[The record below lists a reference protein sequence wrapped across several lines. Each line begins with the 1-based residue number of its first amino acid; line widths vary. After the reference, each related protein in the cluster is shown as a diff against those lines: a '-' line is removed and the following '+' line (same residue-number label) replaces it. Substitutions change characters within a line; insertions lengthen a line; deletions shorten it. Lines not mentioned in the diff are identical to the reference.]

1 MKLKKILAV
10 LMAALICISALTVNV
25 SAATKKSV
33 KLNKSKITLEV
44 GDSYTLK
51 RTVTG
56 FSKYTVQWSS
66 SDKSVATV
74 KSGGKVTAKKAGT
87 ATITMKLKGTDY
99 KATCKV
105 TVKKA
110 SKTSKKTTTTTTT
123 KKTTTTT
130 TTKKKTSS
138 SGSAQAIVDKMTI
151 GWNLGNTMDCYNCS
165 WLSNKMDCE
174 TAWGNP
180 KTTKAMIDT
189 VKKAGF
195 NTIRIPVSWN
205 DHIDSNGKIDT
216 KWLDRVQEIVDYAC
230 DNDMYIILNTHHE
243 NGWVKLDASKE
254 KDTKKKLNYVWKQIA
269 TRFKDYDEKLLFEI
283 LNEPRTEGSA
293 QEWNGGTSAEREV
306 LNSLY
311 QGAVDTIRSTGGNNK
326 TRVIILTPYGAN
338 SGKSAL
344 SDLWLPEND
353 NRIAVSV
360 HAYSPYNVALN
371 RNSSETKLTTSGKKE
386 IDYNFS
392 NINSVMLSKDV
403 PVIMDEFGTINKS
416 NTDDRIE
423 IAKYYL
429 SVAEKYGVPCVWW
442 DNGTNCGPKDGE
454 GFGLLNRNSLKWN
467 YPDLVKALTSSVK

>member
-1 MKLKKILAV
+1 MKIKKIFSV
-10 LMAALICISALTVNV
+10 LLAALICISAMAVNV

-44 GDSYTLK
+44 GESITLK
-51 RTVTG
+51 KTVTG
-56 FSKYTVQWSS
+56 FSKYTVQWST
-66 SDKSVATV
+66 SDKTVAAV

-87 ATITMKLKGTDY
+87 ATITMKIKGTKY

-110 SKTSKKTTTTTTT
+110 STSSKKA
-123 KKTTTTT
+123 KTN
-130 TTKKKTSS
+130 S
-138 SGSAQAIVDKMTI
+138 SGFKSAQDIVDKMTI
-151 GWNLGNTMDCYNCS
+151 GWNLGNTLDCVNCT
-165 WLSNKMDCE
+165 WLSDKLDCE
-174 TAWGNP
+174 TAWGNI

-195 NTIRIPVSWN
+195 NTVRIPVSWN
-205 DHIDSNGKIDT
+205 DHIDSNGKIDS
-216 KWLDRVQEIVDYAC
+216 KWLDRVQEVVDYAY

-254 KDTKKKLNYVWKQIA
+254 KETKKKLNYVWKQIA

-326 TRVIILTPYGAN
+326 TRVIILTPYCAN
-338 SGKSAL
+338 SSKATL
-344 SDLWLPEND
+344 SDLWIPEDD

-360 HAYSPYNVALN
+360 HAYSPYNTALN
-371 RNSSETKLTTSGKKE
+371 RYSSETKLTANGKKE
-386 IDYNFS
+386 IDNVFS
-392 NINSVMLSKDV
+392 SINSELLSKKV
-403 PVIMDEFGTINKS
+403 PVIMDEFGTMNKS
-416 NTDDRIE
+416 NIDDRIE

-442 DNGTNCGPKDGE
+442 DNGTICAPSEGE
-454 GFGLLNRNSLKWN
+454 GFGLLNRKTLKW
-467 YPDLVKALTSSVK
+467 YFPELVETLVDAVS

>member
-10 LMAALICISALTVNV
+10 LMAALICITAMAVNV
-25 SAATKKSV
+25 SAASKKSV
-33 KLNKSKITLEV
+33 KLNKTKITLEV
-44 GDSYTLK
+44 GDTYTLK
-51 RTVTG
+51 KTVTG
-56 FSKYTVQWSS
+56 FSKYTGQWSS
-66 SDKSVATV
+66 SDKSVATI

-87 ATITMKLKGTDY
+87 ATITMKIKGTKY
-99 KATCKV
+99 KASCKV

-110 SKTSKKTTTTTTT
+110 SSSKKTTTTT

-130 TTKKKTSS
+130 TTTTTKKTTTS
-138 SGSAQAIVDKMTI
+138 SGSAQALVDKMTI

-180 KTTKAMIDT
+180 KTTKSMIDT

-205 DHIDSNGKIDT
+205 DHIDSSGKIDT
-216 KWLDRVQEIVDYAC
+216 KWLDRVQEIVDYAY

-243 NGWVKLDASKE
+243 NNWVKLDASKE
-254 KDTKKKLNYVWKQIA
+254 KETKKKLNYVWKQIA
-269 TRFKDYDEKLLFEI
+269 TRFKDYDEKLLFEA

-306 LNSLY
+306 LNSYY
-311 QGAVDTIRSTGGNNK
+311 QGFVDTVRATGGNNK
-326 TRVIILTPYGAN
+326 TRVLILTPYCAN
-338 SGKSAL
+338 NNRSAL
-344 SDLWLPEND
+344 SDLWLPEDD

-371 RNSSETKLTTSGKKE
+371 RNSPETKLTTNGKKE
-386 IDYNFS
+386 IDNIFS
-392 NINSVMLSKDV
+392 NINSVLLSKEI
-403 PVIMDEFGTINKS
+403 PVIMDEFGTMNK
-416 NTDDRIE
+416 NNVEDRIE

-442 DNGTNCGPKDGE
+442 DNGTNCLPKDGE
-454 GFGLLNRNSLKWN
+454 GFGLLNRNTLKWN
-467 YPDLVKALTSSVK
+467 YPDLVKTLTSSVK

>member
-1 MKLKKILAV
+1 MKLKKLFAV
-10 LMAALICISALTVNV
+10 LMVALICISAMTVNV
-25 SAATKKSV
+25 SAATKKNV

-51 RTVTG
+51 KTVTG

-66 SDKSVATV
+66 SDKTVATV

-87 ATITMKLKGTDY
+87 ATITMKLKGTKY

-105 TVKKA
+105 TVKKTD
-110 SKTSKKTTTTTTT
+110 SSSKKATTTTTTT
-123 KKTTTTT
+123 SKKA
-130 TTKKKTSS
+130 TSS
-138 SGSAQAIVDKMTI
+138 SGSAQAVIDKMTI
-151 GWNLGNTMDCYNCS
+151 GWNLGNTLDCYNCS
-165 WLSNKMDCE
+165 WLSNKLDCE

-180 KTTKAMIDT
+180 KTTKSMIDA

-195 NTIRIPVSWN
+195 NTVRIPVSWN
-205 DHIDSNGKIDT
+205 DHIDSSGKIDSE
-216 KWLDRVQEIVDYAC
+216 WLDRVQEVVDYAY

-254 KDTKKKLNYVWKQIA
+254 KETKKKLNYVWKQIA
-269 TRFKDYDEKLLFEI
+269 ARFKNYDEKLLFEA

-293 QEWNGGTSAEREV
+293 QEWNGGTAAERKV

-311 QGAVDTIRSTGGNNK
+311 QGVVETIRATGGNNK

-338 SGKSAL
+338 NSKSAL
-344 SDLWLPEND
+344 NDLWLPEDD

-371 RNSSETKLTTSGKKE
+371 RNSSETALTSNGKRE
-386 IDYNFS
+386 IDNIFS
-392 NINSVMLSKDV
+392 NISSAMLSKDV
-403 PVIMDEFGTINKS
+403 PVIMDEFGTINK
-416 NTDDRIE
+416 NNVEERIK
-423 IAKYYL
+423 IAEYYL

-442 DNGTNCGPKDGE
+442 DNGTKCPPSDGE
-454 GFGLLNRNSLKWN
+454 GFGLLDRKTLKWN
-467 YPDLVKALTSSVK
+467 YPDIVKALTNAVK

>member
-1 MKLKKILAV
+1 MKLKKLLAV
-10 LMAALICISALTVNV
+10 FMAALICISAMAVNV
-25 SAATKKSV
+25 SAASKKSV

-51 RTVTG
+51 KTVTG

-66 SDKSVATV
+66 SDKTVATV
-74 KSGGKVTAKKAGT
+74 KSGGKITAKKAGT
-87 ATITMKLKGTDY
+87 ATITMKIKGTKY

-110 SKTSKKTTTTTTT
+110 SSSSKKTTTTTTNT
-123 KKTTTTT
+123 QKT
-130 TTKKKTSS
+130 TTKKTTSS
-138 SGSAQAIVDKMTI
+138 SGSAQAVIDKMTI
-151 GWNLGNTMDCYNCS
+151 GWNLGNTMDCYGCT

-180 KTTKAMIDT
+180 KTTKSMIDA

-195 NTIRIPVSWN
+195 NTVRIPVSWN
-205 DHIDSNGKIDT
+205 DHIDSNGKIDSA
-216 KWLDRVQEIVDYAC
+216 WLDRVQEIVDYAY

-243 NGWVKLDASKE
+243 NGWVKLDAAKE
-254 KDTKKKLNYVWKQIA
+254 KEVSKKLNYVWKQIA
-269 TRFKDYDEKLLFEI
+269 ARFKDYDEKLLFEA
-283 LNEPRTEGSA
+283 LNEPRTEGSS

-306 LNSLY
+306 LNNLY
-311 QGAVDTIRSTGGNNK
+311 KGFVDTVRATGGNNK
-326 TRVIILTPYGAN
+326 TRVLILTPYGAN
-338 SGKSAL
+338 SGKAAL
-344 SDLWLPEND
+344 SALWLPEND

-371 RNSSETKLTTSGKKE
+371 RNSSETKLTESGKRE

-392 NINSVMLSKDV
+392 NINSAMLSKDV

-442 DNGTNCGPKDGE
+442 DNGSNCGPKDGE
-454 GFGLLNRNSLKWN
+454 GFGLLNRNTLKWN
-467 YPDLVKALTSSVK
+467 YPDLVKALTNAVK